1 MEEQE
6 LQILEGAL
14 GLYFKFGI
22 KSVTMDDVASNL
34 GISKKTIYRFFTNKA
49 ELVHKSS
56 AHVISR
62 IQEGMMQV
70 SHHSQNAI
78 DELFEMDNVVS
89 NALKVHHPAINYQL
103 KKYYS
108 KTFEMVNKARR
119 EMVMTFTHRNLE
131 KGIAEGFYREDL
143 QIEIIKQLYYSRV
156 LLMADDDSFPLEGC
170 PIEIFSHENLIY
182 HIRGIASPQGITYLE
197 QKLKK
202 S

>member
-1 MEEQE
+1 
-6 LQILEGAL
+6 
-14 GLYFKFGI
+14 
-22 KSVTMDDVASNL
+22 
-34 GISKKTIYRFFTNKA
+34 
-49 ELVHKSS
+49 
-56 AHVISR
+56 
-62 IQEGMMQV
+62 
-70 SHHSQNAI
+70 
-78 DELFEMDNVVS
+78 
-89 NALKVHHPAINYQL
+89 
-103 KKYYS
+103 
-108 KTFEMVNKARR
+108 
-119 EMVMTFTHRNLE
+119 MVMTFTHRNLE